1 MSYAYP
7 ENCSSVYILFI
18 STWHKFDYNFCLQIC
33 DCNNEQHCLNRF
45 NVLFRHCLYSTKSA
59 SFVPRISHR
68 IVDDFLWFK
77 LFSTVFIGDK
87 PFYLSR
93 LFIVGKQTNA
103 LNNGEIGIFY
113 LDGKTYCKQLKNDA
127 DGVFLVSLNSKYEP
141 IPVAEDSSFK
151 IFGRVL
157 N

>member
-93 LFIVGKQTNA
+93 LFIVGNSST
-103 LNNGEIGIFY
+103 
-113 LDGKTYCKQLKNDA
+113 
-127 DGVFLVSLNSKYEP
+127 SLIAGLFVIIMTMRSMPKP
-141 IPVAEDSSFK
+141 IPPVGGIPMLSAFRKSSS
-151 IFGRVL
+151 VWL
-157 N
+157 ASSSPAANASS